1 MIEAVMY
8 FVLGVLV
15 AGILAL
21 AIAPAIWRR
30 AARLTRA
37 RVEASLPMTM
47 AEIQADKDQLRAEFA
62 VATRRLETTI
72 GRLEERTTEQTIDI
86 GRKRNAIEQL
96 TAESTTRAAAIRDLE
111 TRLAA
116 LDAEKAAF
124 DERAAALAGDIAAR
138 DQDLAARAARI
149 AVL

>member
-1 MIEAVMY
+1 MY

-21 AIAPAIWRR
+21 AVAPAIWRR

-37 RVEASLPMTM
+37 RVEASLPMTLGEIR
-47 AEIQADKDQLRAEFA
+47 AEKYQLRAEFA

-86 GRKRNAIEQL
+86 GRKRTEIERRRTFL
-96 TAESTTRAAAIRDLE
+96 TREFFPGERVGRYPLSYVS
-111 TRLAA
+111 RLSH
-116 LDAEKAAF
+116 E
-124 DERAAALAGDIAAR
+124 
-138 DQDLAARAARI
+138 
-149 AVL
+149 